1 MLTLL
6 VADHEPSFR
15 KLLRVVLTR
24 ACPCEVIEA
33 ADGAEALARAREVCP
48 SLVIIDLAM
57 PALSGLGV
65 CRALKADPVTRH
77 IPVWILSDSAAHDT
91 VAKAAT
97 AGADG
102 YFHKP
107 PSFATLEA
115 RVRALGA
122 RASAL
127 QGV

>member
-1 MLTLL
+1 MLTFL
-6 VADHEPSFR
+6 VADHEPSLR

-24 ACPCEVIEA
+24 ACRCEVIEA

-65 CRALKADPVTRH
+65 CRALKADPVTRN
-77 IPVWILSDSAAHDT
+77 IPVWILSDSTTPET
-91 VAKAAT
+91 VTKATT
-97 AGADG
+97 AGAEG

-115 RVRALGA
+115 HVREHAA
-122 RASAL
+122 RATTMKA
-127 QGV
+127 G